1 MNLLDKF
8 RYSKDDPGQLSIN
21 LENYAEKKKYQSHEN
36 LSKLLSN
43 SVKVSPEIFPEIA
56 KAIDNVFQRL
66 KINNN
71 FTFFVTANHFETQA
85 ICSAMPLSDSAEI
98 ILTSKLIELLN
109 PEELESIIAHEIAHY
124 YYQHSL

>member
-21 LENYAEKKKYQSHEN
+21 LENYAEKKKYQNHEN

-71 FTFFVTANHFETQA
+71 FTFFVTANHFENTGYMQCHA
-85 ICSAMPLSDSAEI
+85 
-98 ILTSKLIELLN
+98 TFR
-109 PEELESIIAHEIAHY
+109 
-124 YYQHSL
+124 

>member
-71 FTFFVTANHFETQA
+71 FTFFFKYF
-85 ICSAMPLSDSAEI
+85 ICI
-98 ILTSKLIELLN
+98 R
-109 PEELESIIAHEIAHY
+109 Y
-124 YYQHSL
+124 